1 MPQRLLCSP
10 PLENARR
17 GFLQWLN
24 AEPENDGRLSHAK
37 SLIHPETCLWI
48 FSTEEYLKW
57 AEGLSPDFIET
68 GVDDPT
74 PILEIQGEEGCGK
87 TVLAA
92 SLADSFQVLR
102 KNQKIAF
109 GYYFY
114 GSERIHWDNRQ
125 VLACLIAQIL
135 RNYSPGL
142 SEDVLKHFEES
153 YNMTASEHE
162 CYDLLETT
170 IQLFD
175 SIVVLID
182 SGYSSYCDKM
192 YSILSRLMGNKEL
205 NRTTSTRIPRTTV
218 GKPGILFKAVLLK
231 RTDKYPT
238 WYRNSCTKILEL
250 NHQNETDE
258 NLYIGTQAN
267 AIASLHY
274 EVQEL
279 RWRLLSDKIVS
290 RLSRKPRA
298 NFLLL
303 SRIVE
308 YLRVQTNARGVELAL
323 DSLSPDVRQIYSK
336 AFEHIQS
343 FEDSRTQLGYNILQW
358 VSFSFRPLRIS
369 EMAEAVIVESE
380 CKALEPA
387 KRHSNLE
394 HLVRSICGPFISIS
408 DGYIHAAH
416 QSINLF
422 LEDVRVD
429 KPSNTFDELTL
440 TYVPGYSQSQR
451 HGGTHPDGFKKV
463 SRNRIT
469 RACIAYL
476 SLECFSSLPSCERMV
491 WDKRHPFFDYAVHC
505 WLHHIL
511 DLADIIKN
519 PTKGYRAELCFDRDL
534 LKLIREFL
542 MLPQGWTYLEGLV
555 VFSSVREARESLES
569 HMWPVRELAPF
580 MDLEGCSRA
589 KGEETRDADL
599 LESWMK
605 AAIEKLGALQNL
617 TIADALRRMEGERS
631 LGSNFLNAGPQLPSL
646 SS

>member
-1 MPQRLLCSP
+1 MAQRLSYSP

-24 AEPENDGRLSHAK
+24 AEPENDGRLGYAK
-37 SLIHPETCLWI
+37 SLIHPGTCSWI

-68 GVDDPT
+68 DVDDPT
-74 PILEIQGEEGCGK
+74 PILRIQGEEGCGK

-92 SLADSFQVLR
+92 SLADSFQALR
-102 KNQKIAF
+102 ENQKIAF

-114 GSERIHWDNRQ
+114 SEKVHWDNRQ
-125 VLACLIAQIL
+125 VLACLIAQFL
-135 RNYSPGL
+135 RDHSPGIP
-142 SEDVLKHFEES
+142 DNVLKHFEKS

-162 CYDLLETT
+162 CYDLLETI
-170 IQLFD
+170 IQLFA
-175 SIVVLID
+175 SIVVLFD
-182 SGYSSYCDKM
+182 SSYSLSGDRL
-192 YSILSRLMGNKEL
+192 YSILSRLMGNKNL
-205 NRTTSTRIPRTTV
+205 TRTTSTRIPGTTA
-218 GKPGILFKAVLLK
+218 GKPGILFKAILLA
-231 RTDKYPT
+231 RTDKYPA
-238 WYRNSCTKILEL
+238 WYRNSLEKILEL
-250 NHQNETDE
+250 NHQNKTDE

-274 EVQEL
+274 DVQEL

-290 RLSRKPRA
+290 RLSREPRA

-308 YLRVQTNARGVELAL
+308 YLRVQTNAQGVELAL

-336 AFEHIQS
+336 AFEHMQS

-358 VSFSFRPLRIS
+358 VSFGFRPLRIS
-369 EMAEAVIVESE
+369 EMAEALIVESGR
-380 CKALEPA
+380 KALDPA

-416 QSINLF
+416 RSINLF

-429 KPSNTFDELTL
+429 NPSNTVDELTL
-440 TYVPGYSQSQR
+440 TYVPGYSLSQR

-469 RACIAYL
+469 RACITYL
-476 SLECFSSLPSCERMV
+476 SLECFSSLPSCDKTV
-491 WDKRHPFFDYAVHC
+491 WANRHPFFDYAVHC

-511 DLADIIKN
+511 DLANLIKN
-519 PTKGYRAELCFDRDL
+519 PTAGYRVELCFDRDL

-542 MLPQGWTYLEGLV
+542 TLPQGWTYLEGLV
-555 VFSSVREARESLES
+555 VFSSVREARESLKS

-580 MDLEGCSRA
+580 MDLEGRRRA
-589 KGEETRDADL
+589 KGEETRDADSL
-599 LESWMK
+599 QSWME
-605 AAIEKLGALQNL
+605 AAIDKLGELQNL
-617 TIADALRRMEGERS
+617 TIAEALSGIEEERS
-631 LGSNFLNAGPQLPSL
+631 LRSSL
-646 SS
+646 F

>member
-1 MPQRLLCSP
+1 MKNCLSCSP

-37 SLIHPETCLWI
+37 SLIHPGTCSWI

-57 AEGLSPDFIET
+57 AEGLSPDFVET
-68 GVDDPT
+68 DMDDPT

-92 SLADSFQVLR
+92 SLADSFQAFR
-102 KNQKIAF
+102 KNQKTAF
-109 GYYFY
+109 GYYFH
-114 GSERIHWDNRQ
+114 GSERIHWDNRH
-125 VLACLIAQIL
+125 VLACLIAQML
-135 RNYSPGL
+135 RNYGPGL
-142 SEDVLKHFEES
+142 PEDVIKHFEES

-175 SIVVLID
+175 SIIVLID
-182 SGYSSYCDKM
+182 HHSSHGHEIND
-192 YSILSRLMGNKEL
+192 ILSHLMRNKES
-205 NRTTSTRIPRTTV
+205 NRTTSNRIPRTIV
-218 GKPGILFKAVLLK
+218 GKPGILFKGVLLEQ
-231 RTDKYPT
+231 TNKYSTFLRKPC
-238 WYRNSCTKILEL
+238 NNILEL
-250 NHQNETDE
+250 NHQTETDK
-258 NLYIGTQAN
+258 NLYLRNQAN
-267 AIASLHY
+267 KIASLQY
-274 EVQEL
+274 DIQEP
-279 RWRLLSDKIVS
+279 RWRLLSDKIVGQ
-290 RLSRKPRA
+290 LSREPMA
-298 NFLLL
+298 SFLLL

-308 YLRVQTNARGVELAL
+308 YLRVQTNARGVEFAL

-343 FEDSRTQLGYNILQW
+343 FEDSRTQLGYDILQW

-369 EMAEAVIVESE
+369 EIAEAITVESG

-429 KPSNTFDELTL
+429 NPSNTFDKLTL
-440 TYVPGYSQSQR
+440 TYVPGYSLSQR
-451 HGGTHPDGFKKV
+451 HGGTHPDGFRRV

-476 SLECFSSLPSCERMV
+476 SLECFSNLPSCERMV
-491 WDKRHPFFDYAVHC
+491 WAKRHPFFDYAVHC

-511 DLADIIKN
+511 DLANIIKN
-519 PTKGYRAELCFDRDL
+519 PTKGYRVELCFDGDL
-534 LKLIREFL
+534 LKLIRNFL
-542 MLPQGWTYLEGLV
+542 TLPQAWTYLEGLV

-580 MDLEGCSRA
+580 MDLEGRRDA

-605 AAIEKLGALQNL
+605 AAIDRLGSLQDI
-617 TIADALRRMEGERS
+617 TIAEALSRMEGERS
-631 LGSNFLNAGPQLPSL
+631 LGLSFFNARPQLPS
-646 SS
+646 SSS